1 MATKKDSTNVATVNQ
16 NKEKAV
22 KNALAAMQKK
32 YGKETINVYGDS
44 GNTIDVIHEPT
55 GSIAFDYITGGGLAR
70 GRVHEFYGPEG
81 SGKTSVALQAVAEMQ
96 KKGGVAAFIDVEHAL
111 DPKQQHDLA

>member
-44 GNTIDVIHEPT
+44 GNTIDFTIKE
-55 GSIAFDYITGGGLAR
+55 
-70 GRVHEFYGPEG
+70 
-81 SGKTSVALQAVAEMQ
+81 
-96 KKGGVAAFIDVEHAL
+96 
-111 DPKQQHDLA
+111 

>member
-70 GRVHEFYGPEG
+70 GRVHEFYGPEVLARRPSHSRRLPKCRRKVG
-81 SGKTSVALQAVAEMQ
+81 WRRSSTSSTHS
-96 KKGGVAAFIDVEHAL
+96 I
-111 DPKQQHDLA
+111 PSRQHDLA

>member
-55 GSIAFDYITGGGLAR
+55 GSIASTTSQEAVSHAAESTSSMAPRVLAR
-70 GRVHEFYGPEG
+70 RPSHSRRLPKCRRKVGWRR
-81 SGKTSVALQAVAEMQ
+81 SSTSSTHS
-96 KKGGVAAFIDVEHAL
+96 I
-111 DPKQQHDLA
+111 PSRQHDLA